1 MTMQKAQI
9 EIPPKLIPL
18 FTTPNLR
25 YLVSKGGRGS
35 AKTRTFAL
43 MSAVKGYQL
52 GSNGRSGVILCAREF
67 MNSLEESSL
76 EEVKQAIKSVPWLA
90 SYYEIGE
97 KYIKSKDGRIAYVFA
112 GLRHNLD
119 SIKSKARILL
129 AWIDEAESVSEAA
142 YRKLLPTVR
151 EDNSQIYIT
160 YNPEKKG
167 SPTDLRFN
175 HPEIRDDDGQL
186 IGMCVEMNYTDNPW
200 FPDVL
205 EQERLRDKSRL
216 DDATYRWI
224 WEGDYLEQ
232 SEAQIFRDKFQE
244 LEFKPN
250 GDFSGPY
257 FGLDFGFAKDPTA
270 GIKCWIFNGDLYIE
284 YEAGKV
290 GLELDDTAQYL
301 VDRLPDVQT
310 HMMRADSARPESIS
324 YLKRNGLP
332 RIDGVKKWQGSVE
345 DGIAHI
351 KSYGKVYIHPRCRQ
365 TLNEFRLYSYKVD
378 RLSGDILPVVVDE
391 HNHYIDALR
400 YALTPLIQARSP
412 FKQTALKVY

>member
-1 MTMQKAQI
+1 MKVQLK
-9 EIPPKLIPL
+9 IPPKLIPV
-18 FTTPNLR
+18 FTAKNVR
-25 YLVSKGGRGS
+25 NRGAYGGRGS
-35 AKTRTFAL
+35 AKTQTFAK
-43 MSAVKGYQL
+43 MTAVVAYKRAMQGD
-52 GSNGRSGVILCAREF
+52 RGVILCGREF
-67 MNSLEESSL
+67 MNSLEDSSL
-76 EEVKQAIKSVPWLA
+76 EEIKQAIKSEPWLA
-90 SYYEIGE
+90 DFFEIGE
-97 KYIKSKDGRIAYVFA
+97 KYVRTKCGRVSYIFA

-129 AWIDEAESVSEAA
+129 AWIDEAESVSETAW
-142 YRKLLPTVR
+142 RKLLPTVR
-151 EDNSQIYIT
+151 ESGSEIWVT
-160 YNPEKKG
+160 WNPEKKG
-167 SPTDLRFN
+167 SATDLRFRQN
-175 HPEIRDDDGQL
+175 QDESMAI
-186 IGMCVEMNYTDNPW
+186 VEMNYSDNPW

-224 WEGDYLEQ
+224 WEGAYLEQ

-310 HMMRADSARPESIS
+310 HMIRADSARPESIS

-332 RIDGVKKWQGSVE
+332 RIDGVKKWQGNVE

-365 TLNEFRLYSYKVD
+365 VLNEFHLYSYKVD

-412 FKQTALKVY
+412 FKQTTLKVY